1 MWKSVL
7 DEARE
12 VVWLASIIGSLSA
25 VSVGIAVA
33 FAVG

>member
-12 VVWLASIIGSLSA
+12 LVWLASIIGGLSA

-33 FAVG
+33 LAAG